1 MPPPREL
8 TDDYRLERIL
18 GSSRGGSVLRACHL
32 GSGRTV
38 AIKLINVPA
47 PAAPSLGAAAVERFD
62 AYVATLAGLRH
73 PNLPA
78 VLDWGLTSDG
88 GAFLVMELLEGIG
101 FDAAT
106 TAGGASS
113 DRILPLLVQALDG
126 LEELARHG
134 LAHLN
139 LCPENIFLAAAAS
152 GPQDRAP
159 AGPPSSSRQPQ
170 AQVVKLLGLGTPL
183 FYLGQPWPDAE
194 GTRFRAPE
202 LALPAAATAA
212 LDWRAD
218 CFSLALTACNALGAT
233 VAIGEDTGIAAR
245 MQAAVPTLRTVQ
257 MPLALRFELANDEAL
272 RQILERCLR
281 QAPGER
287 PAHGAIREAFGLAL
301 GGIAPPASPVAELAA
316 TAPELPWGAVA
327 PVQAPAASAATAGG
341 LIAELTDFE
350 PSLFGGAQ
358 AGGPGETG
366 GLGPARDW
374 RTALNASQP
383 PAETPR
389 WHSSQAFDGASE
401 AAAPAGHEAATA
413 RDSLLDL
420 FDVPA
425 TLPEIGE
432 PAAGEGGGDDDE
444 TGGFGLDLPEGFELQ
459 PGAGDL
465 PEAPPSTATEDAP
478 RETPHPQAA
487 AMAPPPAWTSHRA
500 REIPVMAP
508 PTAPVP
514 AATSPGGPA
523 PPAVAPATPASVP
536 AAAAAAPAG
545 LLPEVDELL
554 RSLAPPPPPPS
565 PPSVA
570 PPIAPRTGA
579 GTGPSAGPGAASAA
593 RPGSAVAPDS
603 GWTRWLA
610 AARGLP
616 RPALLAAAGALL
628 LAAAVAGFVLVGHGS
643 RSAPPGTLQATAGG
657 PSVPPEPPPRPGRSA
672 AAKFFEATSW
682 LILGKES
689 DERVRQALRELSF
702 GDQGELGPEGCKQLA
717 AMQQALA
724 VAQLETASQDLSA
737 GLRNGDL
744 GVLESV
750 VEVAS
755 ERDLPAGQLG
765 ELERARGAVKL
776 YRLARSA
783 AAAGDQAVVLE
794 RFHDL
799 EGVSHTLRDP
809 LDLRDRAA
817 EALEAEA
824 LDLARDGRYD
834 AALGRL
840 GVVLRSWPER
850 GATRDLVKAYEAAAI
865 DERKQQE
872 ILDTVPSF
880 ASRRKPS
887 EPLELLRAVQPTPH
901 LEGRIAAARQQLEAQ
916 LAQLDA
922 QPPQVTLRPGY
933 PLDYARGNVVTLSFR
948 VTDDYQVKSVKLF
961 ARPQSGRVREL
972 PLQKSGPSYYD
983 VEIPASLHQNGT
995 LELWVVAADLSG
1007 HEGAL
1012 GSPDNPLRVTRR
1024 KGFEQMLR

>member
-18 GSSRGGSVLRACHL
+18 GSSRGGSVLRAGHL
-32 GSGRTV
+32 ASGRTV

-47 PAAPSLGAAAVERFD
+47 PAALSLAGAAAERF
-62 AYVATLAGLRH
+62 AVYAATLAELRH

-88 GAFLVMELLEGIG
+88 SAFLVMELLEGIG

-106 TAGGASS
+106 TAGGASP
-113 DRILPLLVQALDG
+113 DRILPLLVQALGG

-139 LCPENIFLAAAAS
+139 LCPENLFLAAAA
-152 GPQDRAP
+152 GPQDPVP
-159 AGPPSSSRQPQ
+159 AGPPPPSQPPG

-183 FYLGQPWPDAE
+183 FHLGQPWPDAE

-202 LALPAAATAA
+202 LALTAAAAVA

-233 VAIGEDTGIAAR
+233 VAIGEDTGIATRAT
-245 MQAAVPTLRTVQ
+245 VRTVQ
-257 MPLALRFELANDEAL
+257 MPLALRFDLANDEAL

-287 PAHGAIREAFGLAL
+287 PAHGEIREAFGLAL
-301 GGIAPPASPVAELAA
+301 GGIAPPASAGAGVVAA
-316 TAPELPWGAVA
+316 APEPPWGDVA
-327 PVQAPAASAATAGG
+327 PVQASAAGAATEGG
-341 LIAELTDFE
+341 LIAELSDLE
-350 PSLFGGAQ
+350 PALFGGPP
-358 AGGPGETG
+358 AGGPG
-366 GLGPARDW
+366 GPGDPGAAGDW
-374 RTALNASQP
+374 RTALSASQP
-383 PAETPR
+383 PPETPR
-389 WHSSQAFDGASE
+389 WQASQAFDGTSE
-401 AAAPAGHEAATA
+401 PPTPVADDTATA

-432 PAAGEGGGDDDE
+432 TALGETAGDGGESGA
-444 TGGFGLDLPEGFELQ
+444 FGLHLPEGFELE
-459 PGAGDL
+459 PAGGELPEVPPLPAVEADL
-465 PEAPPSTATEDAP
+465 QEAPPV
-478 RETPHPQAA
+478 AA
-487 AMAPPPAWTSHRA
+487 AEMVPPPAWTSHRV
-500 REIPVMAP
+500 REIPIMAP
-508 PTAPVP
+508 LTAP
-514 AATSPGGPA
+514 
-523 PPAVAPATPASVP
+523 APATVP
-536 AAAAAAPAG
+536 AAATAAPAG

-554 RSLAPPPPPPS
+554 SSLPPPPPLPS
-565 PPSVA
+565 A
-570 PPIAPRTGA
+570 AQPIASRHGA
-579 GTGPSAGPGAASAA
+579 GTGAGAWASAGSAA
-593 RPGSAVAPDS
+593 RPRSAVAPDS
-603 GWTRWLA
+603 DWTRWLA

-616 RPALLAAAGALL
+616 RPALLAAGGALL

-643 RSAPPGTLQATAGG
+643 RPAPSGPLQATAGG
-657 PSVPPEPPPRPGRSA
+657 PSGPPEPPPRPGRSA
-672 AAKFFEATSW
+672 GAKFFDATSW

-702 GDQGELGPEGCKQLA
+702 ADQGELGPAGCKQLA
-717 AMQQALA
+717 AMQQMLA

-744 GVLESV
+744 GALESV

-755 ERDLPAGQLG
+755 ERDLPASQLG

-783 AAAGDQAVVLE
+783 AAAGDQAMVLE

-824 LDLARDGRYD
+824 LDLARDGKYD

-840 GVVLRSWPER
+840 GAVLRSWPER
-850 GATRDLVKAYEAAAI
+850 GATRDLVKAYQAAAVN
-865 DERKQQE
+865 ERQQQE
-872 ILDTVPSF
+872 ILDSVPTF

-901 LEGRIAAARQQLEAQ
+901 LEQRVAEARQQLEAQ

-933 PLDYARGNVVTLSFR
+933 ALDYARGNVVNLSFR
-948 VTDDYQVKSVKLF
+948 VTDDYQVKDVKLF
-961 ARPQSGRVREL
+961 ARPQSGKVREL

-983 VEIPASLHQNGT
+983 VEIPASFHQNGT
-995 LELWVVAADLSG
+995 IELWVVATDLSG
-1007 HEGAL
+1007 HEGVL
-1012 GSPDNPLRVTRR
+1012 GGPDNPLRVMRR
-1024 KGFEQMLR
+1024 KGFEQLLR